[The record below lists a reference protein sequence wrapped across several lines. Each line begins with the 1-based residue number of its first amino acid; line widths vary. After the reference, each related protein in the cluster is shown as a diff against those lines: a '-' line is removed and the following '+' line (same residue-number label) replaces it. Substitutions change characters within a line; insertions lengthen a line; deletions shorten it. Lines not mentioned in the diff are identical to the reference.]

1 MTAGLPFAG
10 VTRCAHRAEEPP
22 RGLPTGPG
30 TEGRAVG
37 GAGHLGRTPPATSAR
52 EGHGGC
58 PGGVRARAFAGRLG
72 ARNPSSLR
80 GRRAEGAGARTGARA
95 RACASVCT
103 SVCVR
108 VCVAV
113 NGPVVCECGACA
125 RRGAESPHSRAA
137 LGGPGPRRRGAGPA
151 PPPSCPER
159 AASAGTRLGSDTP
172 AAVSPSSPLSVPPAS
187 GVGHPRLWVH
197 ELGGAAWPCVRGD
210 PGAPQ
215 PAARCDFLNSVWK
228 SLFQELN
235 SPDPRALAG

>member
-1 MTAGLPFAG
+1 MGSCGSARWGAARGLLAGGCAGVTAGLPFAG
-10 VTRCAHRAEEPP
+10 VTRCAHRAEEPR

-151 PPPSCPER
+151 PPPSCAAPSGRPQR
-159 AASAGTRLGSDTP
+159 ARAWAPTP
-172 AAVSPSSPLSVPPAS
+172 PPRCPPPPRSPSPQ
-187 GVGHPRLWVH
+187 H
-197 ELGGAAWPCVRGD
+197 RG
-210 PGAPQ
+210 
-215 PAARCDFLNSVWK
+215 
-228 SLFQELN
+228 
-235 SPDPRALAG
+235 

>member
-113 NGPVVCECGACA
+113 NGLCVCVSVVRAHGGVQSPPRAERRWGALA
-125 RRGAESPHSRAA
+125 PGGGGRGRLRLLPARPRAGGLSGHAPGLRHPRRGVPLLPALRPPSIGGRASPT
-137 LGGPGPRRRGAGPA
+137 LGAQAGGCRLAMRPRGPR
-151 PPPSCPER
+151 S
-159 AASAGTRLGSDTP
+159 
-172 AAVSPSSPLSVPPAS
+172 
-187 GVGHPRLWVH
+187 
-197 ELGGAAWPCVRGD
+197 
-210 PGAPQ
+210 
-215 PAARCDFLNSVWK
+215 PAARSPLRLSKLCVEI
-228 SLFQELN
+228 SL
-235 SPDPRALAG
+235 SGAK